1 MPKSLLTPAVTPI
14 ESSED
19 EDEKPSYP
27 FPTSLRLQSSQLT
40 TSSTLH
46 IDEAI
51 DSDMDMTESQ
61 PSTSPIPWNRTIAA
75 TSPPRSPQYALLPTP
90 GSRGSHDTVNGGRIP
105 TPIYGHFRTI
115 DTSMDVDPP
124 DVTSGP
130 TLSQSMQEID
140 YQSYLRRRRLPSPIS
155 EDEAMDSPT
164 TITGGMLDRLAMG
177 TEICEPRTPLDRHR
191 KMNTSEAVQ
200 GTVGS
205 KGGKTILSMGY
216 RADCEKCRTRVPGH
230 YNHVIRC

>member
-1 MPKSLLTPAVTPI
+1 MTPI
-14 ESSED
+14 ESSDD

-40 TSSTLH
+40 MSSTFH
-46 IDEAI
+46 IEEAI

-61 PSTSPIPWNRTIAA
+61 PSASPAPWNRTITA
-75 TSPPRSPQYALLPTP
+75 SSSPRSPRYTLLPTP

-105 TPIYGHFRTI
+105 TPIYGHFLSI
-115 DTSMDVDPP
+115 DTSMDVDTP
-124 DVTSGP
+124 DATSG
-130 TLSQSMQEID
+130 TTFSQSMQEMD

-164 TITGGMLDRLAMG
+164 TITGGMLDRLGMG
-177 TEICEPRTPLDRHR
+177 TQTCEPPTPPDRHR
-191 KMNTSEAVQ
+191 KINTSAAAQE
-200 GTVGS
+200 TVGS